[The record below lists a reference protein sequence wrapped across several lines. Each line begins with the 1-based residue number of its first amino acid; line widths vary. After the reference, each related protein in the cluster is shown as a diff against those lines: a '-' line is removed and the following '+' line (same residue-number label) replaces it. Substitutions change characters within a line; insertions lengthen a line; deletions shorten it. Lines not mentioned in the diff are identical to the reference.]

1 MLGKLIKYD
10 LKSYFKLFPLIWLAA
25 VVLAFVN
32 HFTLQHFT
40 STEADTIVQILGL
53 VIPILVY
60 MAVIVTLAV
69 LTLILIIRRFYS
81 GALKEEGYLVFTL
94 PVKPWQIVVAK
105 AIAATIVTIITSIVT
120 VISVLLLMDWA
131 SVGEAIRDMTYALF
145 HNEYFTG
152 GQFVI
157 LLIEAIIVGIVTIAK
172 SVYQIYCAIALGH
185 LFNKHRGGMAVLMYI
200 AINVVL
206 SILGTTVVSGLVL
219 GNGTDWIT
227 QFFDKLSLADNAF
240 SFGSTMMLV
249 VFLVSAVQIVIYHIV
264 TERIL
269 SKRLN
274 LE

>member
-25 VVLAFVN
+25 IVLAFVN
-32 HFTLQHFT
+32 HFTLRHF
-40 STEADTIVQILGL
+40 SEAEASGVAELLGL
-53 VIPILVY
+53 VLPILVY
-60 MAVIVTLAV
+60 VAAIVTLAV

-105 AIAATIVTIITSIVT
+105 AIAATIVTIITSVVT

-131 SVGEAIRDMTYALF
+131 EVTRAIGELFHGLF
-145 HNEYFTG
+145 HNEYITG
-152 GQFVI
+152 GQCAA
-157 LLIEAIIVGIVTIAK
+157 LMAEAVIVGIVGIAV
-172 SVYQIYCAIALGH
+172 SIYRIYCAIALGH

-206 SILGTTVVSGLVL
+206 SILGTTVVAHLIFGLDS
-219 GNGTDWIT
+219 NWIDDFLRKISEAT
-227 QFFDKLSLADNAF
+227 NAF
-240 SFGSTMMLV
+240 GFISLGMLGL
-249 VFLVSAVQIVIYHIV
+249 FLVSAVQIVIYHIV